1 MKLNRVPAVLQP
13 GVKKNAVVKSP
24 PDARDHRLKLLNYRT
39 RMPKSVNLRANLP
52 YVYDQGPIGSC
63 TANSAGSMYS
73 WVVHSQNRGLFIPS
87 RLFLYYNTRALQ
99 GTVSYDS
106 GASLRA
112 TMQSLRNNG
121 VCAETMWPYEYAK
134 LFETPTPECYREGAE
149 RQALSYAAVP
159 ISLVAMKN
167 VLRSRPFV
175 LGILVYSSFFHPSV
189 SKTGH
194 VPVPNIRNETLLGG
208 HAILVLG
215 YDDRRKSFLCRNSW
229 GTSWGLR
236 GDFYLPYQYATNRR
250 LAFDAWVLYSVELPL
265 ANARIVRI

>member
-1 MKLNRVPAVLQP
+1 MLSRIPTVLKIR
-13 GVKKNAVVKSP
+13 VKKGSVVRSGL
-24 PDARDHRLKLLNYRT
+24 DRRDHRVKLLNYKASV
-39 RMPKSVNLRANLP
+39 PKSINLRANLP
-52 YVYDQGPIGSC
+52 YVFDQGSIGSC

-73 WVVHSQNRGLFIPS
+73 WVAVSQGSGLFIPS

-112 TMQSLRNNG
+112 TMQSLWSYG
-121 VCAETMWPYEYAK
+121 VCTETMWPYEYAK
-134 LFETPTPECYREGAE
+134 LFEKPSAPCYNEGAE
-149 RQALSYAAVP
+149 RQSLSYAAVS

-167 VLRSRPFV
+167 VLRTRPFV
-175 LGILVYSSFFHPSV
+175 LGILVYSSFFDPTV
-189 SKTGH
+189 SKTGR
-194 VPVPNIRNETLLGG
+194 VPVPNTRQETMLGG

-215 YDDRRKSFLCRNSW
+215 YDDRKNSFLCRNSW

-236 GDFYLPYQYATNRR
+236 GDFYLPYAYATNRK

-265 ANARIVRI
+265 TNARIIRV

>member
-1 MKLNRVPAVLQP
+1 MSGRVPSVLRFGP
-13 GVKKNAVVKSP
+13 RKNQVVRSG
-24 PDARDHRLKLLNYRT
+24 PDPRDHRLKLLNT
-39 RMPKSVNLRANLP
+39 KAKLPAAVTLRSNLP
-52 YVYDQGPIGSC
+52 YVFDQGAIGSC

-87 RLFLYYNTRALQ
+87 RLFLYYNTRELQ

-112 TMQSLRNNG
+112 TMQSLRKNG
-121 VCAETMWPYEYAK
+121 VCAETLWPYEYAK
-134 LFETPTPECYREGAE
+134 LFETPSPTCYAEGSE

-159 ISLVAMKN
+159 TSLVAMKN
-167 VLRSRPFV
+167 VVRTRPFV
-175 LGILVYSSFFHPSV
+175 LGIMVYSSFFYPSV
-189 SKTGH
+189 AKTGQ
-194 VPVPNIRNETLLGG
+194 VPVPNVRKESLLGG

-215 YDDRRKSFLCRNSW
+215 YDDRRKAFLCRNSW

-236 GDFYLPYQYATNRR
+236 GDFYLPYQYVTNRR